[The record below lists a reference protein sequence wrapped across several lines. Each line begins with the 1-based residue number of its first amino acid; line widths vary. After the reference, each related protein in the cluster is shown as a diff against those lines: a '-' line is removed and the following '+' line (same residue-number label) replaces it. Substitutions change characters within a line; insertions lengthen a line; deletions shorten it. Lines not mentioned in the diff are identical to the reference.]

1 MTMLMLMRLHR
12 HTLRHA
18 GYTLVELL
26 VVMAILGVLAAA
38 VMPLGEMLLRSQKE
52 RELRLALW
60 EIRGAIDEYKK
71 ASDKGL
77 IKASASDSGYP
88 PRLDTLVLG
97 AEDGRATAG
106 ASGQFV
112 YFLRRL
118 PRDPFAAP
126 DIPAAQTWRVRSY
139 ASPPDKPVAGN
150 DVFDVMPTAA
160 GKALDGSA
168 YSDW

>member
-1 MTMLMLMRLHR
+1 MKHIIRFPAQ
-12 HTLRHA
+12 HT

-38 VMPLGEMLLRSQKE
+38 VMPLGEVMLRSQKE

-71 ASDKGL
+71 AADKGL
-77 IKASASDSGYP
+77 IKTGASDSGYP
-88 PRLDTLVLG
+88 PSLDALVLG
-97 AEDGRATAG
+97 AADGRASAN
-106 ASGQFV
+106 ASGQMV

-118 PRDPFAAP
+118 PRDPFASA
-126 DIPAAQTWRVRSY
+126 DIPASQTWHLRSY
-139 ASPPDKPVAGN
+139 ASPPNKPAAGG
-150 DVFDVMPTAA
+150 DVFDVMPTAS
-160 GKALDGSA
+160 GTALDGSA